1 MPDYRRLDR
10 AIWRKNWIESAEI
23 VEEVCETRNSKS
35 KQNKKV
41 QKIAQNSGRYDERNS
56 EVGGAYS
63 SKQDSQQNLCF
74 SYGKLDFEKIST
86 KFFRAN
92 QWIDFL
98 DYRCF
103 DWKIN

>member
-41 QKIAQNSGRYDERNS
+41 QKKGTKQWKVQRAQQRSGRSLELKAGLTAKS
-56 EVGGAYS
+56 VFFLWKVG
-63 SKQDSQQNLCF
+63 L
-74 SYGKLDFEKIST
+74 
-86 KFFRAN
+86 
-92 QWIDFL
+92 
-98 DYRCF
+98 
-103 DWKIN
+103 